1 MGCGDAFVAGFIH
14 ARMKWPD
21 DDQHCLDF
29 ALSASALKN
38 TIIGDQNLESEAEII
53 ANMSAQGGRIDR

>member
-1 MGCGDAFVAGFIH
+1 
-14 ARMKWPD
+14 MKWP

-38 TIIGDQNLESEAEII
+38 TIIGDQNLVSEAEII
-53 ANMSAQGGRIDR
+53 ANMQGQGGRIER